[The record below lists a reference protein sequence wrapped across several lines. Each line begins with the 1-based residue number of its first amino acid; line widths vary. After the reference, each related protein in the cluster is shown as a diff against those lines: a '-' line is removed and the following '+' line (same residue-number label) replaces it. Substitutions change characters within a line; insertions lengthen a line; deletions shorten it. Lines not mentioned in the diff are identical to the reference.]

1 MNRFREQL
9 GLAARAL
16 LELSAEWEHLS
27 DADRELVEALEWPS
41 VFSASVDEIP
51 YTLARFANELAG
63 NKAWTNVGGE

>member
-9 GLAARAL
+9 GLAAQAL

-27 DADRELVEALEWPS
+27 ESDRAKVEALDWTL
-41 VFSASVDEIP
+41 VFNMSVDEIP
-51 YTLARFANELAG
+51 HTLARFANELAG

>member
-27 DADRELVEALEWPS
+27 DADRAKVEALDWTL
-41 VFSASVDEIP
+41 VFNMSVDEIP
-51 YTLARFANELAG
+51 HTLARFANELAG
-63 NKAWTNVGGE
+63 NKAWTKVGGE

>member
-9 GLAARAL
+9 GLAAQAL

-27 DADRELVEALEWPS
+27 ELDRAKVEALDWTL

-51 YTLARFANELAG
+51 YTLARFANDLKG
-63 NKAWTNVGGE
+63 SSAWVQI

>member
-27 DADRELVEALEWPS
+27 ESDRAKVEALDWTL
-41 VFSASVDEIP
+41 VFNMSVDEIP
-51 YTLARFANELAG
+51 YTLARFANEL
-63 NKAWTNVGGE
+63 KANTSWVQI

>member
-27 DADRELVEALEWPS
+27 DADRELVEALDWTL
-41 VFSASVDEIP
+41 VFNMSVDEIP
-51 YTLARFANELAG
+51 HTLARFANELAG
-63 NKAWTNVGGE
+63 NKAWTKVGGE

>member
-27 DADRELVEALEWPS
+27 ELDRAKVESLDWTLV
-41 VFSASVDEIP
+41 FNMSVDEIP
-51 YTLARFANELAG
+51 HTLARFANELAG
-63 NKAWTNVGGE
+63 NKAWTKVGGE